1 MLQEPPEIPA
11 SIVLQKTG
19 SSTLRS
25 KTLFC
30 CYLSVNKRLSLV
42 QCEQVPVACS
52 YGFSEQSLCH
62 HGIRDSLE
70 ACDVGACATLSKPA
84 MLAPATRLYP
94 SPLRSAACTLFS

>member
-42 QCEQVPVACS
+42 QCEQVPVARS

-62 HGIRDSLE
+62 HGVRDSLE
-70 ACDVGACATLSKPA
+70 ACDVGACHQVVSQSVALCS
-84 MLAPATRLYP
+84 LYAV
-94 SPLRSAACTLFS
+94 LIDGIHDAV